1 MGRSSKRERT
11 TPAAPKATPPALD
24 AAYLKRIAAIEAAPE
39 NQSGAD
45 KTWVARLVAT
55 SARHFEQAVRVR

>member
-1 MGRSSKRERT
+1 MERSSTREPTR
-11 TPAAPKATPPALD
+11 PATAEKTPPSLD
-24 AAYLKRIAAIEAAPE
+24 AAYLKGIAAIEAAPE

-45 KTWVARLVAT
+45 KTWVARLVAA

>member
-1 MGRSSKRERT
+1 VT
-11 TPAAPKATPPALD
+11 QLVLD
-24 AAYLKRIAAIEAAPE
+24 AAYLERIVAIEAAPE

-45 KTWVARLVAT
+45 KTWVARLVAA